1 MENRREEIGQARGGD
16 MDTTVH
22 SCQCPEEGIEEDFD
36 QGLVVLVRLKH
47 LIAFWTQVDLL

>member
-1 MENRREEIGQARGGD
+1 MENRREEIGQAGGGD